1 MNLLRDLL
9 SKEHPLGDGNTMK
22 LVVQKVSGE
31 SYLCQEFQ
39 RQLPNVSQ
47 ELEESLLQQ
56 VTNWPWGNGLVG
68 VLDRKLIHFTTI

>member
-9 SKEHPLGDGNTMK
+9 GKEHPLEDGNTMK
-22 LVVQKVSGE
+22 LVVRKVSGE

-47 ELEESLLQQ
+47 E
-56 VTNWPWGNGLVG
+56 
-68 VLDRKLIHFTTI
+68 